1 MILRSNMFPASTGAL
16 KSTRGLFHKYAIAST
31 AGVALSSFTQAIMT
45 LSGAM
50 TATTLKS
57 FLSVS
62 GVGGEM
68 PLLSIRTNDA
78 TARTIRVK
86 ITVDGIAYDFTSAS
100 ISTSGNGV
108 ILAGPANSSLYV
120 GATPLKW
127 KSTFTIEVASS
138 VSETDKLTIEWIY
151 NTEA

>member
-31 AGVALSSFTQAIMT
+31 AGVAVSTFSQAIST

-68 PLLSIRTNDA
+68 PLLSVRTNDA

-108 ILAGPANSSLYV
+108 ILSGPVNGATTLC
-120 GATPLKW
+120 ATPLKW
-127 KSTFTIEVASS
+127 KSTFVIEAASS
-138 VSETDKLTIEWIY
+138 LSETDKLTIEWIY